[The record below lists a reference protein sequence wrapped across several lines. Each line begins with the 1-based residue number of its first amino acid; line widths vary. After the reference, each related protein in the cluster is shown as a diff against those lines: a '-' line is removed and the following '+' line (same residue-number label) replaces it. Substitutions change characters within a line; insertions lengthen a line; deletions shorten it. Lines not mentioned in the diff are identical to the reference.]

1 MSKYYIL
8 RQRLNSVIAKTLSV
22 IVSSMLL
29 LSCNQSTE
37 VERFGSALLHPIIS
51 IDGSVKYP
59 DGTEAFDL
67 TNEIAVEECSFRLSS
82 VSGQYSPTWQS
93 ISDYPPNEPL
103 RPGVYKAE
111 AFYGSVETEDF
122 DKICLYGVES
132 IDLASGEESSLPIT
146 CSVANAV
153 VAIDNYSVTDPIIS
167 EFEAKIHTSRGGYI
181 SYPISEKR
189 NVYLA
194 PGDIDIHVALKM
206 ASGESTEFRAF
217 SIPDAQAATMYR
229 VEIETKEG
237 SDGTKELI
245 FSYDE
250 STSNDD
256 HVIRLTPEFLASK
269 SPVVT
274 PIGFV
279 QEESVTVLEGCV
291 PDTKLAFSVSEGE
304 LSELILN
311 VNSKELQSKGWP
323 QKVDLLSL
331 SQATLDL
338 MVSLG
343 LKITKS
349 DGRITEVDVTD
360 VVSNMASN
368 QEQSISLLAVG
379 QHEKVSEVVV
389 LSVNVEPVEIT
400 VDNISDMYM
409 GENLA
414 EVTLM
419 TSTDLNAD
427 DIAVEMLADRY
438 HHEWSAVEIV
448 SIEQDA
454 ENNEIFKL
462 ALSIPNVKAGKVD
475 LRILYLGS
483 EKTRT
488 ELNVLPPKYSLAV
501 DAFAKYAHVKIH
513 CATPELQALITS
525 MVNIYIDG
533 VMTQQTVRHVDEGII
548 VVGGLN
554 EKTTY
559 QLTTSLYENPVEPNH
574 FTLPIRIRTEI
585 CGQLPNSGF
594 EEVETGLVYANLP
607 AGGRYSQNI
616 VDIYNQQNYVS
627 YDLYMPKK
635 WTTVNDKTFCKK
647 ASNHNTWY
655 MQPSAYTITD
665 VAEGAFAV
673 TIQSTSWDLNGE
685 QIPNYRQTGTPYVNY
700 NKNIP
705 NITHRAAGRL
715 FLGEYKFN
723 SESLTEVYTE
733 GIAFTSRPTSLN
745 GYYKYVPCVN
755 DISDCGIVL
764 VEVVGKVEGMDEI
777 ISRTLHELPAAVS
790 YTAFSVPLAYE
801 KFGIKATSIKVMF
814 ASSKNYG
821 SIEEESASVVTFSD
835 VVTSTSHGG
844 ELSID
849 GLTLSY

>member
-1 MSKYYIL
+1 
-8 RQRLNSVIAKTLSV
+8 
-22 IVSSMLL
+22 
-29 LSCNQSTE
+29 
-37 VERFGSALLHPIIS
+37 
-51 IDGSVKYP
+51 
-59 DGTEAFDL
+59 
-67 TNEIAVEECSFRLSS
+67 
-82 VSGQYSPTWQS
+82 
-93 ISDYPPNEPL
+93 
-103 RPGVYKAE
+103 
-111 AFYGSVETEDF
+111 
-122 DKICLYGVES
+122 
-132 IDLASGEESSLPIT
+132 
-146 CSVANAV
+146 
-153 VAIDNYSVTDPIIS
+153 
-167 EFEAKIHTSRGGYI
+167 
-181 SYPISEKR
+181 
-189 NVYLA
+189 
-194 PGDIDIHVALKM
+194 
-206 ASGESTEFRAF
+206 
-217 SIPDAQAATMYR
+217 
-229 VEIETKEG
+229 
-237 SDGTKELI
+237 
-245 FSYDE
+245 
-250 STSNDD
+250 
-256 HVIRLTPEFLASK
+256 
-269 SPVVT
+269 
-274 PIGFV
+274 
-279 QEESVTVLEGCV
+279 
-291 PDTKLAFSVSEGE
+291 
-304 LSELILN
+304 
-311 VNSKELQSKGWP
+311 
-323 QKVDLLSL
+323 
-331 SQATLDL
+331 
-338 MVSLG
+338 
-343 LKITKS
+343 
-349 DGRITEVDVTD
+349 
-360 VVSNMASN
+360 
-368 QEQSISLLAVG
+368 
-379 QHEKVSEVVV
+379 
-389 LSVNVEPVEIT
+389 
-400 VDNISDMYM
+400 
-409 GENLA
+409 
-414 EVTLM
+414 
-419 TSTDLNAD
+419 
-427 DIAVEMLADRY
+427 
-438 HHEWSAVEIV
+438 
-448 SIEQDA
+448 
-454 ENNEIFKL
+454 
-462 ALSIPNVKAGKVD
+462 
-475 LRILYLGS
+475 
-483 EKTRT
+483 
-488 ELNVLPPKYSLAV
+488 
-501 DAFAKYAHVKIH
+501 
-513 CATPELQALITS
+513 
-525 MVNIYIDG
+525 
-533 VMTQQTVRHVDEGII
+533 MTQQMVRHVDEGII

-559 QLTTSLYENPVEPNH
+559 QLTTSLYENPVEPSH

-635 WTTVNDKTFCKK
+635 WTTVNAKTFCKK

-715 FLGEYKFN
+715 FLGDYKFN

-764 VEVVGKVEGMDEI
+764 VEVVGKVEGKDEI